1 MMRRVVSILLTA
13 VAACCPAAAQ
23 SPLTK
28 SQLEAVAR
36 LDSMTIPT
44 PGEFFAAL
52 DKQGQLN
59 WSQLFQPLPLE
70 VTSSRAQM
78 ALMLGVLIG
87 DGYIAV
93 EAQDSQGVKNVG
105 KDIIRIAKKLN
116 VSQTIIG
123 RGNSINDFAENND
136 WSALRE
142 ELEATQNEAKIAMAE
157 QKDQDLVTLVTI
169 GAWIRGCDAAA
180 GYVAKNY
187 SPQLAELLRQPAI
200 VDFLLGQMSGLPPEL
215 LEDPLVT
222 NVRTG
227 LEEIRKLVSTPAGEP
242 LSENAVGALDGVI
255 TGLVETIGSDKEEP

>member
-1 MMRRVVSILLTA
+1 MLRRVVSILLLPVA
-13 VAACCPAAAQ
+13 VAFTAAAQ

-28 SQLEAVAR
+28 SQLEAISR
-36 LDSMTIPT
+36 LDSLTIPT

-78 ALMLGVLIG
+78 ALMLGVLIA

-157 QKDQDLVTLVTI
+157 QKDQDLVTLVTV

-180 GYVAKNY
+180 GFVAKNY
-187 SPQLAELLRQPAI
+187 TPQLSELLRQPAI
-200 VDFLLGQMSGLPPEL
+200 VDFLISQTDALPAGLKK
-215 LEDPLVT
+215 DPLVT
-222 NVRTG
+222 KVQAGLAEVR
-227 LEEIRKLVSTPAGEP
+227 RLVSTPAGEP
-242 LSENAVGALDGVI
+242 LAENSVGELDVVV
-255 TGLVETIGSDKEEP
+255 TGLIESIGSDKEEP